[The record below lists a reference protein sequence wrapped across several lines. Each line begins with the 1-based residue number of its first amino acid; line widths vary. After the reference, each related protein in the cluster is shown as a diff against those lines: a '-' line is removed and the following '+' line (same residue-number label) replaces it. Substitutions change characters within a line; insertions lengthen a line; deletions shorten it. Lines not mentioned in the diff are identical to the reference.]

1 VPPAGRAPWL
11 RGQIAAGSAPK
22 PARLASLRRPCGRM
36 GRPPGSEGRRSVV
49 KPERPAPVAERGA
62 PGWPDAT
69 GGGGRPAG
77 RGSVPGPWGGLRR
90 ARGGIGRGVAGGT
103 DPRHGRSATA
113 WPDRRHAIGFGG
125 RHRCLA
131 TVLDM
136 VSRGPP
142 GSIEHAASS
151 VSCERRGYGQ
161 PPSRPSPPD
170 GVQAAGHH
178 PGCAVGRTVRG
189 VPAPIAPGWTEGG
202 VLGCAVSHRRGRRR
216 RMGSRLLDTAL
227 DVRPAGPSGARS
239 AVRTDHSLSF
249 AINAGGLV
257 RLADGLTA

>member
-11 RGQIAAGSAPK
+11 RGQIAGGSAPK

-189 VPAPIAPGWTEGG
+189 PECRPDRPFSVICHKRSWPG
-202 VLGCAVSHRRGRRR
+202 
-216 RMGSRLLDTAL
+216 
-227 DVRPAGPSGARS
+227 PAGRWADRLTQFLLGPPGRPCAAHEMCRLRSRWAHGTSDGPGARPWDPS
-239 AVRTDHSLSF
+239 R
-249 AINAGGLV
+249 
-257 RLADGLTA
+257 